1 MGEQDT
7 NEYASAEEKAAQK
20 LLGQLDSQAHEGALF
35 ADWSRQ
41 YCSVRLFKW
50 LDEQIADSK
59 NAWLTKTSREEAE
72 AVRLES
78 RAYAKIKS
86 WIYTQI
92 KAGELASVGIKQF
105 HNEGVEMEGVIK
117 LPPTRE

>member
-7 NEYASAEEKAAQK
+7 DYASAEEKAAQK
-20 LLGQLDSQAHEGALF
+20 VLGQLDSQAHEGALF

-92 KAGELASVGIKQF
+92 KAGELASIGIKQF
-105 HNEGVEMEGVIK
+105 HNEGVELDGILK
-117 LPPTRE
+117 LTHTQ